1 MGYSANPPPHPPT
14 LTPDHQIFI
23 SIHHR
28 GELSLDE
35 SRRDLGYSA
44 YHWGVLLAP
53 RSPKGACCHAF
64 DVTDGSS
71 PDRLLRMDHNP
82 NFDWLFRVRYYV
94 NPDHS
99 GSLLLRIKVG
109 KVRMGNAFE
118 NIHAILRSIPLPVK
132 GAGPSQNCVGWIR
145 AAIGKLQANG
155 LAEDFDVDAFMANA
169 LTFVDRR
176 LADVDRVP
184 DVINHLGKR
193 I

>member
-1 MGYSANPPPHPPT
+1 MEGQPPPHPPA

>member
-1 MGYSANPPPHPPT
+1 MEGQPPHHPPA